1 MKITSYYP
9 VILTQD
15 VVGTAAFYQ
24 KFFGFRPLFSSSWY
38 VHLQSV
44 HEPTVNLAILESG
57 HHTVPMEARSTTSGL
72 IINFEIEDPDAL
84 YADVLAAGLPIL
96 VSLRDEPFGQRHFIT
111 EDPNGVL
118 IDIIKPIPPAPEFA
132 EQYEASALPHTA

>member
-1 MKITSYYP
+1 
-9 VILTQD
+9 
-15 VVGTAAFYQ
+15 
-24 KFFGFRPLFSSSWY
+24 
-38 VHLQSV
+38 
-44 HEPTVNLAILESG
+44 
-57 HHTVPMEARSTTSGL
+57 MEARSPTSGL